1 MSNVPIA
8 ESTSGFNWGGLLS
21 GALDVYA
28 QVETIKGQKSA
39 SGGDQMQAK
48 LVPEMENAASRVIAP
63 QIAPATKPSNNIVVA
78 GVTMN
83 KNILIGTAGVL
94 IALIVVKKVF

>member
-1 MSNVPIA
+1 MNVPIA
-8 ESTSGFNWGGLLS
+8 ESAGNGFNWGGLLS

-28 QVETIKGQKSA
+28 KVETIKGRKSA

-48 LVPEMENAASRVIAP
+48 LRPEMENAATRVIAP
-63 QIAPATKPSNNIVVA
+63 QIAPAAAAPSTNIMIG
-78 GVTMN
+78 GVSMN

-94 IALIVVKKVF
+94 LAIFVIKKI

>member
-1 MSNVPIA
+1 MNNVPIA
-8 ESTSGFNWGGLLS
+8 ESNSGFNWGGLLS

-28 QVETIKGQKSA
+28 KVETIKGQKSA

-63 QIAPATKPSNNIVVA
+63 QIAPAPTPSNNIVVA
-78 GVTMN
+78 GVSMN
-83 KNILIGTAGVL
+83 KNILIGTVGVIL
-94 IALIVVKKVF
+94 ALIVVKKVL